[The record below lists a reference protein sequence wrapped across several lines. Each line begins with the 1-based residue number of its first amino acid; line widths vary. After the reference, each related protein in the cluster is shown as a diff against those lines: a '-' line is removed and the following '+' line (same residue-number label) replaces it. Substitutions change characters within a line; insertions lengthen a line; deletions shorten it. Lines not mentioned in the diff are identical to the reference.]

1 MNPTNNEIYLKIA
14 GFFLKIN
21 FRTRNDAANKI
32 KRHFLSN
39 YKSFILKKKIKK
51 VNYSIELIE
60 RDNKKE
66 ISINQFLKT
75 ENNVLIRLYSIRTKN
90 DSLIKL
96 YSEDKKRKKIS
107 IMLPVSSDEIEFIL
121 RHIFYK
127 LLKANHS
134 FFMHLAAVI
143 HKGEAYLFLGDS
155 KAGKSTLVKL
165 LKKYMLPICDD
176 RGIIKKEKDLYYLY
190 QSQYKE
196 KNSYQKNSNGF
207 KINKIFFLKK
217 SINFKIQKIP
227 SINLTLLLKYVA
239 NQALINKNSKD
250 LFNFIF
256 QHKEKFYYLYFSNKD
271 KDLAKKI
278 LNFNEFNSD

>member
-1 MNPTNNEIYLKIA
+1 MSPTNNEIYLKIA

-21 FRTRNDAANKI
+21 FRTRSDTANKI

-39 YKSFILKKKIKK
+39 YKSFIFKKKIKK
-51 VNYSIELIE
+51 IDYSIELIE

-66 ISINQFLKT
+66 ISINQYLKT
-75 ENNVLIRLYSIRTKN
+75 ENNALVRLYSIRTKN

-107 IMLPVSSDEIEFIL
+107 IMFPVSSNEIEFIL
-121 RHIFYK
+121 RQIFYK
-127 LLKANHS
+127 LLKRSHS
-134 FFMHLAAVI
+134 FFMHLAAVA
-143 HKGEAYLFLGDS
+143 HKGEAYLFLGNS
-155 KAGKSTLVKL
+155 EAGKSTLIKL

-176 RGIIKKEKDLYYLY
+176 RGIIKKEKNLYYLY

-196 KNSYQKNSNGF
+196 KNNYQKKNNEF

-217 SINFKIQKIP
+217 SPIFKIQKI
-227 SINLTLLLKYVA
+227 SNANLAFFLKKVA
-239 NQALINKNSKD
+239 NQVLINKNNKD

-271 KDLAKKI
+271 RNLAKKV
-278 LNFNEFNSD
+278 LNYNK